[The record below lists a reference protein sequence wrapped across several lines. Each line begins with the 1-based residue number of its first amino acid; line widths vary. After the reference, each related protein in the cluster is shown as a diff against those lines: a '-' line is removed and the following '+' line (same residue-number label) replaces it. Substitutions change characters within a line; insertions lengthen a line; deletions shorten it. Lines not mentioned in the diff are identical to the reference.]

1 MVSSSPVYFGADVV
15 ADLVD
20 KIPEMITDALT
31 VSGNMLSALGF
42 AMLLSTMLSKNYIL
56 TLFWILYC
64 CLFRSFTNWRD
75 NFAALIA
82 FVMDQVKYGK
92 EKRRMVNGK

>member
-1 MVSSSPVYFGADVV
+1 M

-56 TLFWILYC
+56 TLF
-64 CLFRSFTNWRD
+64 LFFIVAYSGLSLM
-75 NFAALIA
+75 A
-82 FVMDQVKYGK
+82 
-92 EKRRMVNGK
+92 

>member
-1 MVSSSPVYFGADVV
+1 M

-56 TLFWILYC
+56 TLFLDSLLLPI
-64 CLFRSFTNWRD
+64 
-75 NFAALIA
+75 
-82 FVMDQVKYGK
+82 QVFH
-92 EKRRMVNGK
+92 

>member
-56 TLFWILYC
+56 TLFLDSLLLPI
-64 CLFRSFTNWRD
+64 
-75 NFAALIA
+75 
-82 FVMDQVKYGK
+82 QVFH
-92 EKRRMVNGK
+92 